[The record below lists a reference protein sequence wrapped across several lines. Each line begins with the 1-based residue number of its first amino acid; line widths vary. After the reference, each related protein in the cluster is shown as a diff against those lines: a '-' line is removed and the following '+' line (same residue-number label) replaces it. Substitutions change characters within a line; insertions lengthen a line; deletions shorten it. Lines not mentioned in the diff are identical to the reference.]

1 MAKNLVI
8 VESPAKG
15 RTIQKIL
22 GRNYKVEA
30 SFGHVR
36 DLPKS
41 KLGVDVEGDFL
52 PQYVI
57 PTKARKTVTKLRDLA
72 KEAEVV
78 YLATDEDREGEA
90 IGWHLLE
97 AMKVDKAKSKRVVF
111 HEITKEAI
119 KEAFKN
125 PRELN
130 FNLIDAQQA
139 RRVLDRLVGYTL
151 SPLLWKKIF
160 RGLSAGRVQ
169 SATLRLVVEREREIE
184 AFKEEEFWQI
194 AINFKTEKGEEFVT
208 QVVIEK
214 DSKIEDKKTATEIV
228 KVIESAETHV
238 VSEMKKGERKR
249 NPAPPFITST
259 LQQQASNKLGYS
271 VKKTMMMAQR
281 LYEAGHITY
290 MRTDSTSLSASS
302 LEKAREY
309 ITKSFGKEYLPDS
322 AVVYKTKSKGAQEA
336 HEAIRPSDPA
346 ISPDELPDKVEN
358 DQKKLYKL
366 IWQRML
372 GSQMKPAILSTQEVV
387 VTSGDIRTKAI
398 GVAVKFD
405 GYARVL
411 DKWPFTETLLP
422 ALNEKDILELLK
434 VDPTQHFTEPPARY
448 NEASLVKQL
457 EAMGIGRPSTYA
469 PTISTLIDRT
479 YVQKDGRALVPQ
491 EVGMLVN
498 DFLVEHFPQIV
509 DYNFTAGMEEN
520 LDLVAAGKK
529 EWVPM
534 IKEFWGPFIK
544 LVNEKEEKVEK
555 QTPEDEKTDK
565 KCPLCTKELMIK
577 TGRFGRF
584 LACTGFPECRYTE
597 PVEGE
602 GNEDK
607 KPVVTDKDC
616 KECGA
621 KMLRRKGR
629 FGDFFGCSNY
639 PKCKHVENIESNI
652 PEMKCGKCDDGKIV
666 ERRTKRGKVFYGCS
680 KYPKCDFALWD
691 KPIETP
697 CPTCKGLMVDNSKKG
712 YPVCT
717 ACGFE
722 EKSEAKD

>member
-1 MAKNLVI
+1 MTKNLVI

-22 GRNYKVEA
+22 GKNYKVEA

-57 PTKARKTVTKLRDLA
+57 PTKNRKTVTKLRDLA
-72 KEAEVV
+72 KDAEVV

-97 AMKVDKAKSKRVVF
+97 AMKVDPAKSKRVVF
-111 HEITKEAI
+111 HEITKDAI
-119 KEAFKN
+119 DEAFKK
-125 PRELN
+125 PRELD
-130 FNLIDAQQA
+130 FNLVDAQQA

-169 SATLRLVVEREREIE
+169 SVALRLVVEREREIE
-184 AFKEEEFWQI
+184 AFKPEEYWQI
-194 AINFKTEKGEEFVT
+194 AVNFKTEQGEEFTT
-208 QVVIEK
+208 QVILEK
-214 DSKIEDKKTATEIV
+214 TDDTIQDKKTATEIV
-228 KVIESAETHV
+228 AAIQSADKHIVT
-238 VSEMKKGERKR
+238 EMKKGERKR
-249 NPAPPFITST
+249 NPSPPFTTST

-290 MRTDSTSLSASS
+290 MRTDSTSLSAGS
-302 LEKAREY
+302 LEAARKY
-309 ITKSFGKEYLPDS
+309 IGKEFGKEYMPAS
-322 AVVYKTKSKGAQEA
+322 AIVYKTKSKGAQEA
-336 HEAIRPSDPA
+336 HEAIRPSNPL
-346 ISPDELPDKVEN
+346 ITPDELPEKVDD

-372 GSQMKPAILSTQEVV
+372 ASQMMPAVLSTQEVI
-387 VTSGDIRTKAI
+387 VTSNDIKSKAS
-398 GVAVKFD
+398 GAAVKFE
-405 GYARVL
+405 GYAKVL
-411 DKWPFTETLLP
+411 DKWPFTETHLP
-422 ALNEKDILELLK
+422 PLDEKDVLELLK
-434 VDPTQHFTEPPARY
+434 VDPTQHFTEPPARF

-479 YVQKDGRALVPQ
+479 YIQKDGRALVPQ

-509 DYNFTAGMEEN
+509 DYSFTAEMEAS
-520 LDLVAAGKK
+520 LDEVAIGKK

-534 IKEFWGPFIK
+534 IKDFWGPFST

-565 KCPLCTKELMIK
+565 KCPLCEKELMIK

-597 PVEGE
+597 PMEG
-602 GNEDK
+602 GEDA

-629 FGDFFGCSNY
+629 FGDFFGCSAY
-639 PKCKHVENIESNI
+639 PKCKHVENIESNL

-680 KYPKCDFALWD
+680 KYPKCDFASWYTPL
-691 KPIETP
+691 ETP
-697 CPTCKGLMVDNSKKG
+697 CPTCKGLMVDDTKKG
-712 YPVCT
+712 YPVCV

-722 EKSEAKD
+722 EKSQGKE